1 MAMFGGRYFAI
12 RDRLAAV
19 VNGIIEAARAHEADA
34 SDLGDDGGGSWHP
47 TRPLRVVA
55 VGDTNAGKST
65 LLNTLTKS
73 EIQAED
79 LLFATL
85 DPTSR
90 RLRFPQDLEVIITD
104 TVGFI
109 RHLPADLLKAFE
121 STLEELFE
129 ADLLLHVIDV
139 ANPAWRQQ
147 VAVVEGLLAE
157 LGLEEIPCLKVFNKI
172 DRLDTD
178 QRAQLP
184 LDEGVGISALDAA
197 TLTPLLVRAQAML
210 TASMGRDGQTPI
222 DWRRD
227 EGTGEE
233 G

>member
-1 MAMFGGRYFAI
+1 M
-12 RDRLAAV
+12 
-19 VNGIIEAARAHEADA
+19 
-34 SDLGDDGGGSWHP
+34 
-47 TRPLRVVA
+47 
-55 VGDTNAGKST
+55 
-65 LLNTLTKS
+65 
-73 EIQAED
+73 
-79 LLFATL
+79 
-85 DPTSR
+85 
-90 RLRFPQDLEVIITD
+90 IITD

-222 DWRRD
+222 NWPRD